1 VARDAEVIVVGSGV
15 MGLATARELGREG
28 RAVLLLE
35 QFELDHD
42 RGSSHGTSRIF
53 RFSYPAEHWVRLA
66 QEALPLW
73 RELEAEAGQPL
84 LEQTGSLDFG
94 DWEANRRA
102 LAATGAALEV
112 LDAAEIEARFP
123 SVVPGAETALFQPN
137 GGFVHA
143 AQAQSALAAAG
154 AIAGVHLLEGVRA
167 ERVEPAAD
175 GVRVETAEGTFA
187 ADTVVVAAGAW
198 AASVV
203 APLGLELPVVTTRE
217 TVTYYAL
224 EDDGPVPSVLNLA
237 DGHHARYALTAPGVG
252 LKAGLHMTGPPTDP
266 DEPGAPDEQV
276 AAETAAWVARQ
287 FHGATPLERAETC
300 LYTTTTDERFLLE
313 RYGRVVVGSACSGHG
328 FKFAP
333 AVGRRLAAL
342 AAEALT
348 G

>member
-1 VARDAEVIVVGSGV
+1 MARDAEVIVVGAGV
-15 MGLATARELGREG
+15 MGLATARALGREG

-35 QFELDHD
+35 QFELNHD

-53 RFSYPAEHWVRLA
+53 RFSYPEEPWVRLA

-102 LAATGAALEV
+102 LAATGAELEV

-123 SVVPGAETALFQPN
+123 SVAAGGETALFQPD

-143 AQAQSALAAAG
+143 AQAQSALAAAS
-154 AIAGVHLLEGVRA
+154 AVAGVRLLEGTRA
-167 ERVEPAAD
+167 ERLEAAGD
-175 GVRVETAEGTFA
+175 GVRVRTADGAFD
-187 ADTVVVAAGAW
+187 ADAVVVTAGAW
-198 AASVV
+198 AASLL
-203 APLGLELPVVTTRE
+203 APLGLEPPVVTTRE

-224 EDDGPVPSVLNLA
+224 EHDGPVPSVINLA
-237 DGHHARYALTAPGVG
+237 GGRHARYALAAPGVG

-266 DEPGAPDEQV
+266 DETGVPDEQV
-276 AAETAAWVARQ
+276 AAETATWVARQ
-287 FHGATPLERAETC
+287 FHGATPLGRAETC
-300 LYTTTTDERFLLE
+300 LYSTTDDERFLLE
-313 RYGRVVVGSACSGHG
+313 RHGRVVVGSACSGHG

-342 AAEALT
+342 AAEALAD
-348 G
+348 

>member
-1 VARDAEVIVVGSGV
+1 MARDAEVIVVGAGV
-15 MGLATARELGREG
+15 MGLATARALARDG

-35 QFELDHD
+35 QFELNHD

-53 RFSYPAEHWVRLA
+53 RFSYPDEAWVRFT

-73 RELEAEAGQPL
+73 QELEAEAGQTL

-94 DWEANRRA
+94 DWEANRGA
-102 LAATGAALEV
+102 LEAAGAELEV

-123 SVVPGAETALFQPN
+123 SVVADGRTALFQPD

-143 AQAQSALAAAG
+143 ARAQSALAAAG
-154 AIAGVHLLEGVRA
+154 AAAGVRLLEGTRA
-167 ERVEPAAD
+167 ERLEVAAD
-175 GVRVETAEGTFA
+175 GVRVDTADGTVA
-187 ADTVVVAAGAW
+187 TDTVVVTAGAW
-198 AASVV
+198 AASLL

-224 EDDGPVPSVLNLA
+224 EHDGSVPAVINLEG
-237 DGHHARYALTAPGVG
+237 GHHARYALAAPGVG

-266 DEPGAPDEQV
+266 DEPGVPDEEV

-287 FHGATPLERAETC
+287 FRDATALEGAQTC
-300 LYTTTTDERFLLE
+300 LYTTTDDERFLLE
-313 RYGRVVVGSACSGHG
+313 RHGRVIVGSACSGHG

-333 AVGRRLAAL
+333 AVGRRLTAL
-342 AAEALT
+342 AAEALAA
-348 G
+348 

>member
-1 VARDAEVIVVGSGV
+1 MARDAEVIVVGAGV
-15 MGLATARELGREG
+15 MGLATARALGREG

-35 QFELDHD
+35 QFELNHD

-53 RFSYPAEHWVRLA
+53 RFSYPEEPWVRLA

-73 RELEAEAGQPL
+73 RELEAEAGQTL

-94 DWEANRRA
+94 DWEANARA
-102 LAATGAALEV
+102 LAATGAELEV
-112 LDAAEIEARFP
+112 LAAAQIETRFP
-123 SVVPGAETALFQPN
+123 SVAAGGETALYQPD

-154 AIAGVHLLEGVRA
+154 AVAGVRLLEGTRA
-167 ERVEPAAD
+167 ARLEQAGN
-175 GVRVETAEGTFA
+175 GVRVETADGAFGAEA
-187 ADTVVVAAGAW
+187 VVVTAGAW
-198 AASVV
+198 AASLL
-203 APLGLELPVVTTRE
+203 APLGIELAVVTTRE

-224 EDDGPVPSVLNLA
+224 ERDGPVPSVVNLA

-266 DEPGAPDEQV
+266 DEPGVPDEQL

-287 FHGATPLERAETC
+287 FRGATSLGRAETC
-300 LYTTTTDERFLLE
+300 LYTTTGDEGFLLE
-313 RYGRVVVGSACSGHG
+313 RHGRVVVGSACSGHG

-348 G
+348 D